1 MNYKLSAKISGYS
14 LILMAIIAAY
24 TFGYLYPIF
33 IGPFNVNLIDTIL
46 QKSFMYNL
54 MVCGILIIILLDFIL
69 SYTLYVYFKTINKVI
84 ALTSSILRLTYTF
97 IFIIATAYLIK
108 NNIVEYHN
116 DKFIIYNFQQFNFIW
131 SCGLIVFGMHL
142 FLLGYL
148 MKLHNI
154 IPKTLWIITLSGAI
168 SYIILHL
175 LIVIFERNEFI
186 NIIEMVVVMPMIMSE
201 LGLAIWL
208 ISKSQKN

>member
-108 NNIVEYHN
+108 NNIVEYQN
-116 DKFIIYNFQQFNFIW
+116 DKFII
-131 SCGLIVFGMHL
+131 
-142 FLLGYL
+142 
-148 MKLHNI
+148 
-154 IPKTLWIITLSGAI
+154 
-168 SYIILHL
+168 
-175 LIVIFERNEFI
+175 I
-186 NIIEMVVVMPMIMSE
+186 NVR
-201 LGLAIWL
+201 
-208 ISKSQKN
+208 